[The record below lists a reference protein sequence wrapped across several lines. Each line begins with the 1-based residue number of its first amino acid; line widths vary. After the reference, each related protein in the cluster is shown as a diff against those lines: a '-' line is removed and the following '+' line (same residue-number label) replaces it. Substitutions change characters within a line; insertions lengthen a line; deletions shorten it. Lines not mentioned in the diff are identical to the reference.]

1 MKDFTIKK
9 EFKVKKVFH
18 VIAELRVPRDV
29 TEENLQV
36 LETDLFW
43 RFATEATANNFKM
56 SCKKDGREWLV
67 TVEEGRYVI
76 DD

>member
-36 LETDLFW
+36 LEANLFW
-43 RFATEATANNFKM
+43 RFSTEAPVSNFKM
-56 SCKKDGREWLV
+56 SCVRDGKEWLI
-67 TVEEGRYVI
+67 TLEKGQYVI